1 MLSLTLIFLAYFGVS
16 SIQTLMWPY
25 YDQSQPAPLPY
36 VFEQVGLP
44 VAKMI
49 ITVGAIAGLT
59 TSLLGALYPLPRIQY
74 AMATDGLI
82 FRFLADVN
90 PRFKTP
96 LKATTISGMLIR
108 HCSNDLIDLREINLN
123 QANHLSSSS
132 QTGIFAGLMAALFNI
147 EELADMMSI
156 GTLLAYTLV
165 SISVLILR

>member
-1 MLSLTLIFLAYFGVS
+1 MTLIFLAYFGVS

-25 YDQSQPAPLPY
+25 YLQSQPAPLPY

-49 ITVGAIAGLT
+49 ITIGAIAGLT

-74 AMATDGLI
+74 AMASDGLV

-96 LKATTISGMLIR
+96 LKATVIS
-108 HCSNDLIDLREINLN
+108 
-123 QANHLSSSS
+123 
-132 QTGIFAGLMAALFNI
+132 GIFAGFMAALFNI
-147 EELADMMSI
+147 EGESEV
-156 GTLLAYTLV
+156 V
-165 SISVLILR
+165 SRSLRLFQFF